1 MHYESAVSYQDLLEF
16 QHNSK
21 EVANNLWVSE
31 LPSQF
36 ESIGYELDGSTLV
49 VKYEQNED
57 ERIAYGDH
65 AYSLNIVPQI
75 IALACAAHKRS
86 FVRLGRS
93 RHTIHVTVNKP
104 DGEFFAVVTGAK
116 TIKHQ
121 SRGLIFAK
129 EHDFY
134 MALEDRLVAQLYVD
148 RMGLALG
155 NIIPAAYLVRF
166 EYKGVFHYFPA
177 SLVFTDKTIRDSYLT
192 PEQQEFDWDD
202 KRKTIE
208 DFVEEWT
215 K

>member
-1 MHYESAVSYQDLLEF
+1 MHYEAAVSYQDLLEF

-21 EVANNLWVSE
+21 EVAANLWVSE
-31 LPSQF
+31 LPTHR

-49 VKYEQNED
+49 VKYEQTED
-57 ERIAYGDH
+57 ERISYGDH
-65 AYSLNIVPQI
+65 GYSLNAVPQI

-86 FVRLGRS
+86 YVRLGLS

-104 DGEFFAVVTGAK
+104 DGEFFALQVGSKV
-116 TIKHQ
+116 IKHQ
-121 SRGLIFAK
+121 SRGLIFVK

-134 MALEDRLVAQLYVD
+134 MALTDNLVAQLYVD

-155 NIIPAAYLVRF
+155 NIIPAGYLVRF
-166 EYKGVFHYFPA
+166 EHKGTFHYFPA
-177 SLVFTDKTIRDSYLT
+177 SLVFTDKSVRDSYLT
-192 PEQQEFDWDD
+192 KEQQEFDWDD